1 MFLNQIA
8 GESNPIP
15 ERALEFVRSSGGRE
29 RKLGIAVLMG
39 SRVAVRASGAAG
51 FGASAE
57 RFVDNGLDG
66 ARASATLGAAA
77 EATIDLLGI
86 TGKLF
91 GGAHGIA
98 HIVVAE
104 DVAGADNHENGR
116 AFAGTPSSS
125 YLSIDK

>member
-1 MFLNQIA
+1 MAVSSLRRPLLRYSMTFASPCMVHSAGRGQVNRPLFIFRMFLNQIA

-15 ERALEFVRSSGGRE
+15 KRALKLVRSSGGRE

-57 RFVDNGLDG
+57 RFVDNGFDS

-77 EATIDLLGI
+77 EA
-86 TGKLF
+86 
-91 GGAHGIA
+91 
-98 HIVVAE
+98 
-104 DVAGADNHENGR
+104 
-116 AFAGTPSSS
+116 
-125 YLSIDK
+125 